1 MNESRRIAEEAALW
15 YLDMRDAPD
24 TGAQERFMSWLR
36 HSPRH
41 VSEYLA
47 IAQLHGDLR
56 AAAAL
61 DDLPITELVARAGAE
76 PRVVPLFGE
85 RPKAEPTRRARPR
98 RLRHVAV
105 AAALLLVAGAVAF
118 WSAAPSPRPI
128 RYTAD
133 SGDVRMVRLPDD
145 TLLQLSPG
153 GIVDVAFDA
162 TSRHI
167 ALVAGRA
174 SFDIGHDPSR
184 PLVVDVGRQHIED
197 IGTVFDVDRDGD
209 GMRIAVVSGKVSV
222 RHVSSTWLDDT
233 TRRLTGRATRGEP
246 VADIDGG
253 ESLRIDGDGHVLERG
268 SLDTTKVTA
277 WLPTDIRF
285 KDMPVAEVA
294 RRFNAYTTRPLRI
307 DEPALAKRRI
317 SGVFHAHD
325 PEAFVSYLASLPGV
339 AVERDATSVRIVAAQ
354 AHRRL

>member
-1 MNESRRIAEEAALW
+1 MNDSRRIAEEAALW

-24 TGAQERFMSWLR
+24 AGAQERFMSWLR

-61 DDLPITELVARAGAE
+61 DDMPMADLVARAGSE

-85 RPKAEPTRRARPR
+85 RVEAQATRRPR
-98 RLRHVAV
+98 HRALRYV
-105 AAALLLVAGAVAF
+105 AAAAVLLLVAGAVAF
-118 WSAAPSPRPI
+118 RPATPSAAPI

-133 SGDVRMVRLPDD
+133 ASGVRMLQLPDD
-145 TLLQLSPG
+145 TRVQLSPG

-162 TSRHI
+162 TSRRI

-174 SFDIGHDPSR
+174 SFDIGHDPAR
-184 PLVVDVGRQHIED
+184 PLSVEVGRQRIED

-209 GMRIAVVSGKVSV
+209 GARVAVVSGKVSV
-222 RHVSSTWLDDT
+222 WHASASWLDT
-233 TRRLTGRATRGEP
+233 TAQRLTGHVARGER

-253 ESLRIDGDGHVLERG
+253 ETVRVDGGGKVLER
-268 SLDTTKVTA
+268 STLDTAVATA
-277 WLPTDIRF
+277 WLPADIRF
-285 KDMPVAEVA
+285 HDMPVAEVA

-325 PEAFVSYLASLPGV
+325 PEAFVSYLTSLPGV
-339 AVERDATSVRIVAAQ
+339 AVERDAERIRVVAAPPR
-354 AHRRL
+354 RRL

>member
-61 DDLPITELVARAGAE
+61 DDLPIAELVARAGAE

-98 RLRHVAV
+98 RLRFAAM
-105 AAALLLVAGAVAF
+105 AAALLLVAGSVAF
-118 WSAAPSPRPI
+118 WPAAPSTLPV

-133 SGDVRMVRLPDD
+133 SGGVRMLRLPDD

-197 IGTVFDVDRDGD
+197 IGTVFDVDREGD
-209 GMRIAVVSGKVSV
+209 GARIAVVSGKVSV
-222 RHVSSTWLDDT
+222 RHTSSTWLDDT

-268 SLDTTKVTA
+268 SLDTAKVTA

-285 KDMPVAEVA
+285 KDMPVADVA

-307 DEPALAKRRI
+307 EESTLAKRRI

-339 AVERDATSVRIVAAQ
+339 AVERDATSVRIVAAP